1 MLICKWE
8 KLPSFMQTDEVRPYW
23 EKLRKRNWNLF
34 WKRVFDIFL
43 SFIMLVL
50 LCPLFIVLAIVIKI
64 DSRGPVFYRQVR
76 YTQYG
81 KKFRIHKFRSM
92 VLNAEQ
98 SGLLTSRDDERIT
111 RVGRFIRKCKLDE
124 LGQIIDVFIGKMTF
138 VGTRPE
144 VEKYVNAYNSK
155 MVATLLLP
163 AGVTSVAS
171 FLFKDENDLLNAFA
185 DKDKAY
191 IEKILPAKM
200 YYNLKE
206 LTKEGM
212 FHDIKVMFMTVFAIL
227 GKKYEGDYKPGSLE

>member
-34 WKRVFDIFL
+34 WKRFFDIFL
-43 SFIMLVL
+43 SFLMLIIL
-50 LCPLFIVLAIVIKI
+50 LPLFLILAIAIKI

-81 KKFRIHKFRSM
+81 KEFRIHKFRSM
-92 VLNAEQ
+92 KVNADKE
-98 SGLLTSRDDERIT
+98 GLLTGKDDA
-111 RVGRFIRKCKLDE
+111 RVTKVGKFIRKCKLDE
-124 LGQIIDVFIGKMTF
+124 LGQLIDVFTGKMTF

-144 VEKYVNAYNSK
+144 VEKYVKMYTPK

-171 FLFKDENDLLNAFA
+171 FLYKDENSLINSHE
-185 DKDKAY
+185 DKDKIY
-191 IEKILPAKM
+191 TEEILPAKM

-206 LTKEGM
+206 LPKEGM
-212 FHDIKVMFMTVFAIL
+212 FHDIKIMFMTFFAIL
-227 GKKYEGDYKPGSLE
+227 GKKYDGDYKPGSLE